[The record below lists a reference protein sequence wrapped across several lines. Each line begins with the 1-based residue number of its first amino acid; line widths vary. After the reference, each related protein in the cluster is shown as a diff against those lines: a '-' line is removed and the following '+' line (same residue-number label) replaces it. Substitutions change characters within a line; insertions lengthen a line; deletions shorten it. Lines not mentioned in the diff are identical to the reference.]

1 LQKEDGTSFLGSDDM
16 NFTFNGQRK
25 NYLSILRGRKRPAWA
40 ITRNLLTITGKPGS
54 YLQDTVIQPRT
65 IEVPVLIEGTDISN
79 LQKLKEDLASWLVT
93 DEPKELIFDDEP
105 DRIYFA
111 VVDETFSPEELAYSG
126 TGTIKFVCPDPY
138 KYGPEKEA
146 IFPSDVVSLKDY
158 NGTAPGD
165 PVFELEVL
173 QPVTFAMIQ
182 NHLNE
187 YTMIGKPIDVTDTPY
202 TKYERVFYSDCDS
215 LTGWTTAAPGEIDGN
230 IAGTMQTNGTR
241 FQASDYGTGSSWH
254 GPAIKTSLPEVLTDF
269 KMTAWIALYNGYAA
283 RQVGRVEIYLLD
295 PNGNQVGKVAMKDTR
310 TLQSLA
316 WGEARAGDADNY
328 KYLINEYGDKPGNW
342 NNFAGHVE
350 LSREG
355 NRWRAYFA
363 MVDTSTGRHHTRRK
377 VEWVDTENKFTRQ
390 VAQIVVHVGQ
400 FGSNEPISCGV
411 YSISIFK
418 INPNQSNKVPY
429 IADVGDIITFDH
441 TTKDILI
448 NGESRKDL
456 KDFGARFFELQKGEN
471 QFVVLPSNSFAV
483 RIRFR
488 ERFL

>member
-1 LQKEDGTSFLGSDDM
+1 M
-16 NFTFNGQRK
+16 TFRGIRK
-25 NYLSILRGRKRPAWA
+25 DYITIIRGRKRPPWA
-40 ITRNLLTITGKPGS
+40 PLQRNILTVPGLPGG
-54 YLQDTVIQPRT
+54 YLTDTVTNPRQ
-65 IEVPVLIEGTDISN
+65 IEVPVLIKANSFPD
-79 LQKLKEDLASWLVT
+79 LQKLKEDLAWWLVT
-93 DEPKELIFDDEP
+93 DTPQELIFDDEP
-105 DRIYFA
+105 DRVYFA
-111 VVDETFSPEELAYSG
+111 VVDESLDLEEIVKWG
-126 TGTIKFVCPDPY
+126 HGIIRFICPDPY

-146 IFPSDVVSLKDY
+146 IFPSDVVSLNY

-165 PVFELEVL
+165 PIFELEAL
-173 QPVTFAMIQ
+173 QPVTFALIQ
-182 NHLNE
+182 NQNNE
-187 YTMIGKPIDVTDTPY
+187 YMMIGKPIDVTDTPY

-241 FQASDYGTGSSWH
+241 FQASDYGTGSTWH
-254 GPAIKTSLPEVLTDF
+254 GPAIKTSLPEVLKDF

-316 WGEARAGDADNY
+316 WGEARAGDANNY

-342 NNFAGHVE
+342 NDFAGHVE

-363 MVDTSTGRHHTRRK
+363 MVDTSTGRHHTRRT

-400 FGSNEPISCGV
+400 YGSNEPISCGV
-411 YSISIFK
+411 YSINIFK

-441 TTKDILI
+441 VTKELLI
-448 NGESRKDL
+448 NGENRNDL
-456 KDFGARFFELQKGEN
+456 KDFGATFFKLQKGEN
-471 QFVVLPSNSFAV
+471 IFVVLPSNSFAV
-483 RIRFR
+483 RVRYR

>member
-1 LQKEDGTSFLGSDDM
+1 M
-16 NFTFNGQRK
+16 TFRGIRK
-25 NYLSILRGRKRPAWA
+25 DYITIIRGRKRPPWA
-40 ITRNLLTITGKPGS
+40 PLQRNILTVPGLPGG
-54 YLQDTVIQPRT
+54 YLTDTVTNPRQ
-65 IEVPVLIEGTDISN
+65 IEVPVLIKANSFPD
-79 LQKLKEDLASWLVT
+79 LQKLKEDLAGWLVT
-93 DEPKELIFDDEP
+93 DTPQELIFDDEP
-105 DRIYFA
+105 DRVYFA
-111 VVDETFSPEELAYSG
+111 VVDESLDLEEIVKWG
-126 TGTIKFVCPDPY
+126 HGTIKFLCPDPY

-146 IFPSDVVSLKDY
+146 IFPSDVVSLNY

-165 PVFELEVL
+165 PLFEMEAT
-173 QPVTFAMIQ
+173 QPITFAMIQ
-182 NHLNE
+182 NQNE
-187 YTMIGKPIDVTDTPY
+187 EYMMIGKPIDVTDTPY
-202 TKYERVFYSDCDS
+202 AKYERVFYSDCDS

-241 FQASDYGTGSSWH
+241 FQASDYGTGASWH

-316 WGEARAGDADNY
+316 WGEARAGDKDTY

-342 NNFAGHVE
+342 NDFAGHVE

-363 MVDTSTGRHHTRRK
+363 MVDTSTGRHHTRRI
-377 VEWVDTENKFTRQ
+377 VEWVDTENKFTRN
-390 VAQIVVHVGQ
+390 VAQVVVHVGQ

-411 YSISIFK
+411 YSINIFK

-429 IADVGDIITFDH
+429 IAQPGDIITFDH

-483 RIRFR
+483 RVRYR

>member
-1 LQKEDGTSFLGSDDM
+1 ML
-16 NFTFNGQRK
+16 FNGID
-25 NYLSILRGRKRPAWA
+25 LSPYFKINAIRGRGMVPNELSL
-40 ITRNLLTITGKPGS
+40 IEVTGMDGAYFSDKKTP
-54 YLQDTVIQPRT
+54 PRT
-65 IEVPVLIEGTDISN
+65 IEIDVTIKASDPQSLRKKIDELNGILNVSEPVSIVFS
-79 LQKLKEDLASWLVT
+79 
-93 DEPKELIFDDEP
+93 DEPNRTYYGIPEASSENGEFT
-105 DRIYFA
+105 YFHQ
-111 VVDETFSPEELAYSG
+111 G
-126 TGTIKFVCPDPY
+126 TLTIVCPDPY

-146 IFPSDVVSLKDY
+146 IFPSDVVSLNY

-165 PVFELEVL
+165 PIFEMEAT
-173 QPVTFAMIQ
+173 QPITFAMIQ
-182 NHLNE
+182 NQNE
-187 YTMIGKPIDVTDTPY
+187 EYMMIGKPIDVTDTPY
-202 TKYERVFYSDCDS
+202 AKYERVFYSDCDS

-230 IAGTMQTNGTR
+230 IAGEMETNGTR
-241 FQASDYGTGSSWH
+241 FQAKSYGTGSSWH

-295 PNGNQVGKVAMKDTR
+295 PNGNQVGKVAMKDTATVR
-310 TLQSLA
+310 SLA
-316 WGEARAGDADNY
+316 VGEARAGDKNTY

-342 NNFAGHVE
+342 NDFAGHVE

-363 MVDTSTGRHHTRRK
+363 MVDTSTGRHHTRRI
-377 VEWVDTENKFTRQ
+377 VEWVDTENKFTRN
-390 VAQIVVHVGQ
+390 VAQVVVHVGQ

-418 INPNQSNKVPY
+418 INPDQPNKVPY
-429 IADVGDIITFDH
+429 IAQPGDIITFDH

-471 QFVVLPSNSFAV
+471 IFVVLPSNSFAV
-483 RIRFR
+483 RVRYR

>member
-1 LQKEDGTSFLGSDDM
+1 M
-16 NFTFNGQRK
+16 TFRGIRK
-25 NYLSILRGRKRPAWA
+25 DYITIIRGRKRPPWA
-40 ITRNLLTITGKPGS
+40 PLQRNILTVPGLPGG
-54 YLQDTVIQPRT
+54 YLTDTVSNPRQ
-65 IEVPVLIEGTDISN
+65 IEVPVLIKANSFPD
-79 LQKLKEDLASWLVT
+79 LQKLKEDLAGWLVT
-93 DEPKELIFDDEP
+93 DTPQELIFDDEP
-105 DRIYFA
+105 DRVYFA
-111 VVDETFSPEELAYSG
+111 VVDESLDLEEIVKWG
-126 TGTIKFVCPDPY
+126 HGIIRFICPDPY
-138 KYGPEKEA
+138 KYGPELEA
-146 IFPSDVVSLKDY
+146 IFPSDVVSLQYK
-158 NGTAPGD
+158 GTAPGD
-165 PVFELEVL
+165 PVFELEAT

-182 NHLNE
+182 NQNE
-187 YTMIGKPIDVTDTPY
+187 EYMMIGKPIDVTDTPY
-202 TKYERVFYSDCDS
+202 AKYERVFYSDCDS

-230 IAGTMQTNGTR
+230 IAGTMETNGTR

-342 NNFAGHVE
+342 NDFAGHVE

-363 MVDTSTGRHHTRRK
+363 MVDTSTGRHHTRRI
-377 VEWVDTENKFTRQ
+377 VEWVDTENKFTRN
-390 VAQIVVHVGQ
+390 VAQVVVHVGQ

-441 TTKDILI
+441 VTKDILI

-483 RIRFR
+483 RVRYR

>member
-1 LQKEDGTSFLGSDDM
+1 LITSPENM
-16 NFTFNGQRK
+16 TFNGIDLAERYQSEHGGYFVVNSVSGRGVLSDSLDTLTVMGKSGVYISGERTPERLLNVSITLKGDDFNDLRRK
-25 NYLSILRGRKRPAWA
+25 I
-40 ITRNLLTITGKPGS
+40 
-54 YLQDTVIQPRT
+54 
-65 IEVPVLIEGTDISN
+65 
-79 LQKLKEDLASWLVT
+79 EDLNELLNT
-93 DEPKELIFDDEP
+93 DDDVEIKFDDEP
-105 DRIYFA
+105 NRTYFGRLSAVEDTLEKSTIYQA
-111 VVDETFSPEELAYSG
+111 TLTFLCS
-126 TGTIKFVCPDPY
+126 DPF
-138 KYGPEKEA
+138 KYGSTIEA
-146 IFPSDVVSLKDY
+146 IFPSDVVSLQYK
-158 NGTAPGD
+158 GTAPGD
-165 PVFELEVL
+165 PIFEMEAT
-173 QPVTFAMIQ
+173 QPITFAMIQ
-182 NHLNE
+182 NQNE
-187 YTMIGKPIDVTDTPY
+187 EYMMIGKPIDVTDTPY
-202 TKYERVFYSDCDS
+202 AKYERVFYSDCDS

-241 FQASDYGTGSSWH
+241 FQASDYGTGLTWH
-254 GPAIKTSLPEVLTDF
+254 GPAIKTSLPEVLKDF

-316 WGEARAGDADNY
+316 WGEARAGDANNY

-363 MVDTSTGRHHTRRK
+363 MVDTSTGRHHTRRT
-377 VEWVDTENKFTRQ
+377 VEWVDTENKFNRN
-390 VAQIVVHVGQ
+390 VAQVVVHVGQ
-400 FGSNEPISCGV
+400 YGSNEPISCGV
-411 YSISIFK
+411 YSISVFK

-429 IADVGDIITFDH
+429 IAQPGDIITFDH

-483 RIRFR
+483 RIKFR